1 MAGIRWRHR
10 PRAIYGSAMTLS
22 EPAHRQ
28 LSGLASLDNGR
39 SILLVTGPP
48 AAGKSTVTRLL
59 AEKLS
64 RSALL
69 DGDFVARLVVSGY
82 VWPLGEPADEAAR
95 QVALCNR
102 NLCDLARNIAAAGI
116 TPVIDWIV
124 PDREQFDVF
133 SSALGGLG
141 LRPVVLA
148 PDPAVCVERNLQR
161 DERERFDV
169 DDHAGLLAR
178 MGAAFGDDVLWV
190 DSTHLSAEAT
200 VEVIVEAPGID
211 GGA

>member
-1 MAGIRWRHR
+1 MA
-10 PRAIYGSAMTLS
+10 T
-22 EPAHRQ
+22 AHVPPGVPE
-28 LSGLASLDNGR
+28 GLEALDNGQ

-48 AAGKSTVTRLL
+48 AAGKSTVTRML
-59 AEKLS
+59 AESLN

-82 VWPLGEPADEAAR
+82 VWPLGEPVEEAAR

-102 NLCDLARNIAAAGI
+102 NLCDLARNMVGAGI

-141 LRPVVLA
+141 LRTVVLA
-148 PDPAVCVERNLQR
+148 PDPDACVERNLQR
-161 DERERFDV
+161 DERARFDF

-200 VEVIVEAPGID
+200 VDLIVEAPGIAD
-211 GGA
+211 DSR

>member
-1 MAGIRWRHR
+1 MPEALRGI
-10 PRAIYGSAMTLS
+10 SA
-22 EPAHRQ
+22 
-28 LSGLASLDNGR
+28 LDNGR

-48 AAGKSTVTRLL
+48 AAGKSTVTRML
-59 AEKLS
+59 AETLN

-69 DGDFVARLVVSGY
+69 DGDFVARLVVNGY

-95 QVALCNR
+95 QVALCNQ
-102 NLCDLARNIAAAGI
+102 NLCDLARNIATAGI

-133 SSALGGLG
+133 TSALGGLG
-141 LRPVVLA
+141 LCTVVLA

-161 DERERFDV
+161 DERERFDF

-178 MGAAFGDDVLWV
+178 MGDAFGDDALWV
-190 DSTHLSAEAT
+190 DSTHLSAEET
-200 VEVIVEAPGID
+200 VDRIMGELGE
-211 GGA
+211 

>member
-1 MAGIRWRHR
+1 MTTAQTPLGDPSGI
-10 PRAIYGSAMTLS
+10 SA
-22 EPAHRQ
+22 
-28 LSGLASLDNGR
+28 LDNGR

-59 AEKLS
+59 AERLS
-64 RSALL
+64 RCALL

-95 QVALCNR
+95 QVALCNQ

-161 DERERFDV
+161 DERERFDF

-178 MGAAFGDDVLWV
+178 MEAAFGDDVLWV
-190 DSTHLSAEAT
+190 DSTHLSAQET
-200 VEVIVEAPGID
+200 VELIVGSSAVR
-211 GGA
+211 

>member
-1 MAGIRWRHR
+1 MTNAQTPLGDPSGI
-10 PRAIYGSAMTLS
+10 SA
-22 EPAHRQ
+22 
-28 LSGLASLDNGR
+28 LDNGR

-59 AEKLS
+59 AERLS
-64 RSALL
+64 RCALL
-69 DGDFVARLVVSGY
+69 DGDFVTRLVVSGY

-95 QVALCNR
+95 QVALCNQ
-102 NLCDLARNIAAAGI
+102 NLCDLARNIADAGI

-124 PDREQFDVF
+124 PDRAQFDVF
-133 SSALGGLG
+133 SNALGGLG

-161 DERERFDV
+161 EERARFDF

-178 MGAAFGDDVLWV
+178 MGEAFGDDALWV
-190 DSTHLSAEAT
+190 DSSHLSAQDT
-200 VEVIVEAPGID
+200 VELIVEAPGIAD
-211 GGA
+211 DSR

>member
-1 MAGIRWRHR
+1 MTSADSSPAALPGLSALDGG
-10 PRAIYGSAMTLS
+10 RA
-22 EPAHRQ
+22 
-28 LSGLASLDNGR
+28 
-39 SILLVTGPP
+39 ILLVTGPP
-48 AAGKSTVTRLL
+48 AAGKSTVTRML
-59 AEKLS
+59 AGTLN

-133 SSALGGLG
+133 VSALGDLG

-161 DERERFDV
+161 DERERFDF

-178 MGAAFGDDVLWV
+178 MGAAFGDDALWV
-190 DSTHLSAEAT
+190 DSTRLSAEAT

>member
-1 MAGIRWRHR
+1 MAGIRWRHC
-10 PRAIYGSAMTLS
+10 PRAIYGSGMTS
-22 EPAHRQ
+22 PEPAHRQ
-28 LSGLASLDNGR
+28 LSGLAALDDGR

-59 AEKLS
+59 AERLN

-133 SSALGGLG
+133 TSALGGLG